1 MNNETGR
8 NHSSSL
14 SRLAADGACPNGL
27 TSAPEKMLKIHS
39 LWIQVFSGFR
49 QAPNKNIHYFTRPN
63 AKISGAIFCV
73 S

>member
-27 TSAPEKMLKIHS
+27 TSAPEKMLKNTFRLDS
-39 LWIQVFSGFR
+39 SVFWLQTG
-49 QAPNKNIHYFTRPN
+49 TE
-63 AKISGAIFCV
+63 
-73 S
+73 